1 MYISTKYGKRMG
13 KETRSK
19 EDFREELILKYNHYI
34 MEEHTI

>member
-1 MYISTKYGKRMG
+1 MYFSTKFRERMG
-13 KETRSK
+13 KETRAR

>member
-1 MYISTKYGKRMG
+1 MYISTKFRKRMG
-13 KETRSK
+13 KETWSR